1 LLIVLKDVPV
11 EGLRFGVRK
20 AGGAEAPPASS
31 NYMLSQMRYSA
42 PTAAATAAAA
52 AATATT
58 AAAAVTTT
66 ATAAGAIFTRTGLV
80 DVDGATAE
88 VLAVQGLDRGVGLA
102 GVGHLDEGESTG
114 TTGLAIGDD
123 GDIRN
128 FTVGLEG
135 VADFVFSSAKGEVSN
150 EELHERD
157 LCPAVRFPKATI
169 RANLRSEVSMYPAI
183 RTPHRTADSTRNRQ
197 VAPKKASE
205 SKRFHR
211 PEKDATGLMP
221 P

>member
-1 LLIVLKDVPV
+1 
-11 EGLRFGVRK
+11 
-20 AGGAEAPPASS
+20 
-31 NYMLSQMRYSA
+31 MRYSA

-52 AATATT
+52 AATATAVATT
-58 AAAAVTTT
+58 AAAATRT
-66 ATAAGAIFTRTGLV
+66 ILTRTGLV
-80 DVDGATAE
+80 DVDGTTTE
-88 VLAVQGLDRGVGLA
+88 VLAIQGFDRRVGLT
-102 GVGHLDEGESTG
+102 GVGHFDERESTG
-114 TTGLAIGDD
+114 ATGFAVGDD

-183 RTPHRTADSTRNRQ
+183 RTPHRTADGTRNRQ
-197 VAPKKASE
+197 ASPKKAGE
-205 SKRFHR
+205 WTRFEGERMR
-211 PEKDATGLMP
+211 PGGSP
-221 P
+221 R